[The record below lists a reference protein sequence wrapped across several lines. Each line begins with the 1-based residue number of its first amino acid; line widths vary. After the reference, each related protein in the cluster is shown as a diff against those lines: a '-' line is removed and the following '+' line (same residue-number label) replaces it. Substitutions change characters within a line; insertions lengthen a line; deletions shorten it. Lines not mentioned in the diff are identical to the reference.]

1 MKKLISLLLGLMM
14 VLMIS
19 TAMAETV
26 VVAPGETLE
35 MKVSLTAANDDGAI
49 IGIKTNDAPVT
60 FVSAVGGE
68 VNDTVPPKAFNDR
81 FVIVNIEGVSL
92 LPDGSDY
99 VEKVTSYKLSNLV
112 TGVIGTLTFKVD
124 ADAEEGTYTVAAY
137 KVEGNC
143 TVDGTVTFEVK
154 KAASGRIPG
163 DANDDGRVNA
173 RDALL
178 IAKYAAGW
186 ENLVINL
193 ENAEVNGDGR
203 VNARD
208 ALAIAKY
215 AAGWEDVVLK

>member
-68 VNDTVPPKAFNDR
+68 VNDTVPPKAFNDY
-81 FVIVNIEGVSL
+81 FVTVNIEGVSFK
-92 LPDGSDY
+92 PDGSDLAGN
-99 VEKVTSYKLSNLV
+99 VGSYKLSNLV

-154 KAASGRIPG
+154 KAASGRVPG
-163 DANDDGRVNA
+163 DANNDGVFDVIDILMCLQKNSGWNVTINESNCDVNQ
-173 RDALL
+173 DGVFDVIDILMMLQKNSGWDVTLL
-178 IAKYAAGW
+178 
-186 ENLVINL
+186 
-193 ENAEVNGDGR
+193 
-203 VNARD
+203 
-208 ALAIAKY
+208 
-215 AAGWEDVVLK
+215 

>member
-26 VVAPGETLE
+26 VVEPGATLE

-68 VNDTVPPKAFNDR
+68 VNDTVPPKAFNDY
-81 FVIVNIEGVSL
+81 FVTVNIEGVSFK
-92 LPDGSDY
+92 PDGSDLAGN
-99 VEKVTSYKLSNLV
+99 VGSYKLSNLV

-163 DANDDGRVNA
+163 DADNNGKVNA
-173 RDALL
+173 LDAMLTLKYASRWDVEINLANADVDANGKVKAIDALTIL
-178 IAKYAAGW
+178 KYASRW
-186 ENLVINL
+186 
-193 ENAEVNGDGR
+193 
-203 VNARD
+203 
-208 ALAIAKY
+208 
-215 AAGWEDVVLK
+215 DVVLK